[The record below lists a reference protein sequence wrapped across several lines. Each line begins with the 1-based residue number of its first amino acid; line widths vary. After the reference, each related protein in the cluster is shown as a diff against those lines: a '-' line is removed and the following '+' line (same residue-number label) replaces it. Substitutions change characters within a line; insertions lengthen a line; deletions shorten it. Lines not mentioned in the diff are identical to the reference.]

1 MIPASLAH
9 IRLLRGFCSG
19 TSALLSA
26 CLNEKRKCGY
36 VKEGKRIEQGDA
48 KERKE
53 GNLDPVEAENIHL
66 FTCLF

>member
-1 MIPASLAH
+1 MV
-9 IRLLRGFCSG
+9 RLHFYLLECPGILR
-19 TSALLSA
+19 
-26 CLNEKRKCGY
+26 LNAKRKCGY

>member
-1 MIPASLAH
+1 MV
-9 IRLLRGFCSG
+9 RLHFCLLECPGILR
-19 TSALLSA
+19 
-26 CLNEKRKCGY
+26 LNKEGKCGY

-53 GNLDPVEAENIHL
+53 GKLDPVEAKNIYL

>member
-1 MIPASLAH
+1 MNKE
-9 IRLLRGFCSG
+9 G
-19 TSALLSA
+19 
-26 CLNEKRKCGY
+26 KCGY

-53 GNLDPVEAENIHL
+53 GKLDPVEAKNIYL